1 MNKPTPRLLLL
12 RLLMVAEANTLSA
25 SEAVLAGSI
34 FGMTENSI
42 RVTLARLIQA
52 DLAESIGLATYKLG
66 PKAQK
71 LGADVAL
78 WQTADKRTIKSD
90 GSWIAVA
97 TGGLPRSDRKA
108 LRARDRALSLLGFR
122 ELDKGLYLRPN
133 NLLGGVDVVRQRLLN
148 LGLEDEAAVFKA
160 NDFDEVRQKKALAL
174 WSDMHLEKH
183 YKEKSQQL
191 TDWLSGLDELP
202 SHVAL
207 REIFMLGDAGIRSV
221 VFDPLLP
228 APLVDEDARQKYFE
242 TVRRINEEGRRLW
255 FAFFEEAKSLESS

>member
-52 DLAESIGLATYKLG
+52 DLAESIGPATYKLG
-66 PKAQK
+66 P
-71 LGADVAL
+71 
-78 WQTADKRTIKSD
+78 
-90 GSWIAVA
+90 
-97 TGGLPRSDRKA
+97 
-108 LRARDRALSLLGFR
+108 
-122 ELDKGLYLRPN
+122 
-133 NLLGGVDVVRQRLLN
+133 
-148 LGLEDEAAVFKA
+148 AVFKA
-160 NDFDEVRQKKALAL
+160 NDFDEVRQKKARAL

-183 YKEKSQQL
+183 YKEQSKQL
-191 TDWLSGLDELP
+191 TDWLSGLEELP

-242 TVRRINEEGRRLW
+242 TVRCINEEGRRLW
-255 FAFFEEAKSLESS
+255 FAFFEEVKSLESV